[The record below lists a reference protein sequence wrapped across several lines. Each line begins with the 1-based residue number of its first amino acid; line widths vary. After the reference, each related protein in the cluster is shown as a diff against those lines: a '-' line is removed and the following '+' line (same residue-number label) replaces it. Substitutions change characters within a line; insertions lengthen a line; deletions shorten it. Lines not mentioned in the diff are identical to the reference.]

1 MDSLLITTGLTSL
14 VLGAAMTWFA
24 WSIVRQN
31 RRREA
36 ARVAL
41 LSGLAFPDGAPVV
54 SPAAPG
60 ESHRAAAVRGASETE
75 NDTGSLFP
83 QYFGARKKTP
93 GVVFHADELR
103 PGLPAADVD
112 LIASRAFASD
122 EFPSESATPIEQ
134 STPIEWTSAIE
145 RATTTETLFREP
157 EKSGAASRRTI
168 ALAGVCVVLAIAVGT
183 YKVVSTTV
191 APPAA
196 GAATA
201 PAPAPPA
208 TVPEARVE
216 LLALDHA
223 STPAGLVVTGR
234 LRNPADAAS
243 LHDVVAVVDVLDQ
256 TGRVL
261 TTARAS
267 IGRANLN
274 AGESSDFTVATAKTA
289 DVARYRV
296 VFHARERQ
304 SIPQIDRRPATPT
317 SQSE

>member
-54 SPAAPG
+54 SPAA
-60 ESHRAAAVRGASETE
+60 
-75 NDTGSLFP
+75 
-83 QYFGARKKTP
+83 
-93 GVVFHADELR
+93 
-103 PGLPAADVD
+103 DVD

-145 RATTTETLFREP
+145 HATTTETLFREP

-196 GAATA
+196 AAVTA

-304 SIPQIDRRPATPT
+304 SVPQIDRRPATPT

>member
-1 MDSLLITTGLTSL
+1 MDSLLITTGLTSF

-54 SPAAPG
+54 SPAA
-60 ESHRAAAVRGASETE
+60 
-75 NDTGSLFP
+75 
-83 QYFGARKKTP
+83 
-93 GVVFHADELR
+93 
-103 PGLPAADVD
+103 DVD
-112 LIASRAFASD
+112 LIAFRALASD

-134 STPIEWTSAIE
+134 ATIDRTSAIE
-145 RATTTETLFREP
+145 RATTIEMLFREP

-168 ALAGVCVVLAIAVGT
+168 ALAGVCVVMGIAVGT

-191 APPAA
+191 APPPAA
-196 GAATA
+196 AATA

-208 TVPEARVE
+208 TAPEARVE

-296 VFHARERQ
+296 VFHARERK
-304 SIPQIDRRPATPT
+304 SVPQIDRRPATRRRNR
-317 SQSE
+317 SS

>member
-1 MDSLLITTGLTSL
+1 MDSLLITTGLTL
-14 VLGAAMTWFA
+14 FALGAAMTWFA

-36 ARVAL
+36 ARVVL

-54 SPAAPG
+54 SPAARG
-60 ESHRAAAVRGASETE
+60 ESHRAAADRGAS
-75 NDTGSLFP
+75 
-83 QYFGARKKTP
+83 
-93 GVVFHADELR
+93 VFHVDEFR
-103 PGLPAADVD
+103 HGLPAADVD
-112 LIASRAFASD
+112 LMASRAFTSD
-122 EFPSESATPIEQ
+122 EFPSESAAPIERMN
-134 STPIEWTSAIE
+134 AIE
-145 RATTTETLFREP
+145 RATTIETLFREP

-168 ALAGVCVVLAIAVGT
+168 ALAGVCIVLGIAVGT
-183 YKVVSTTV
+183 YKVVSTAV
-191 APPAA
+191 ASAPAA
-196 GAATA
+196 AA
-201 PAPAPPA
+201 PAPAAAPPA
-208 TVPEARVE
+208 TAPEARVE

-296 VFHARERQ
+296 VFHARERK
-304 SIPQIDRRPATPT
+304 SVPQIDRRPATPT